1 MNDFKA
7 FGLSKKS
14 DELRKLILENPDLP
28 IVVLA
33 GEGVSDGDH
42 AWTFCGSISFGI
54 EDILDCDYTASDV
67 QCCLS
72 KLQDML
78 DVETEPV
85 RHSYWESYDTSAYIG
100 TDDEGDPR
108 WAARRFYVCHERG
121 CRYKSVVRSKFC
133 PNCGARM
140 DLRGAENA

>member
-14 DELRKLILENPDLP
+14 DELRKLILENPNLP

-54 EDILDCDYTASDV
+54 EDILDCDYTASDDTV
-67 QCCLS
+67 FVDRGSLEEAVSDDLYDDYCDKPESEYEAAVKARLNE
-72 KLQDML
+72 L
-78 DVETEPV
+78 EPFWTKV
-85 RHSYWESYDTSAYIG
+85 IAIYAT
-100 TDDEGDPR
+100 
-108 WAARRFYVCHERG
+108 
-121 CRYKSVVRSKFC
+121 
-133 PNCGARM
+133 N
-140 DLRGAENA
+140 